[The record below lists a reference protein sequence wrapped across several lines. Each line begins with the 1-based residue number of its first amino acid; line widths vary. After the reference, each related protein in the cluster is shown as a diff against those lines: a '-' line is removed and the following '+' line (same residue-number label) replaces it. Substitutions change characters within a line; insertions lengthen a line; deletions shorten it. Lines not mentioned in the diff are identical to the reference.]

1 MEYGDVLVLTEH
13 ELRKL
18 VSLNER
24 TVAQIEQGF
33 AELEKGNAVMP
44 AVMTLQ
50 LPDAGGAVDVRSGY
64 VKGLPGIA
72 VKTASG
78 FFSNPDLGLP
88 SCTSQMLLL
97 SAENG
102 LLLAVLLDNGYLT
115 EVRSAAAGAIA
126 AKYMAPRFAETVG
139 VIGSGIQA
147 RMQLE
152 ALKLERSF
160 KRVYVYSTDSDE
172 RTEIFL
178 SDMKKKLKV
187 PVEQA
192 ESAEAVVAKS
202 SIVVTTTPSRE
213 GYLRPEW
220 VHPGLHITAMGS
232 DSADKQE
239 LVPGVLRTADI
250 IACDLRSQCIRI
262 GELRG
267 GIEQGIISDETPIQ
281 ELGAI
286 ILGRQS
292 GRVDEDQVTLC
303 DLTGTGVQDTM
314 IAMLA
319 YELANEKEVGLRIKN

>member
-1 MEYGDVLVLTEH
+1 MADNDVLVLTEK

-33 AELEKGNAVMP
+33 ADLEKGNTAVP
-44 AVMTLQ
+44 QVMTL
-50 LPDAGGAVDVRSGY
+50 PIPESSGTVEVRSAY
-64 VKGLPGIA
+64 VKGLPALA
-72 VKTASG
+72 VKTSAG
-78 FFSNPDLGLP
+78 FFSNPDRGLP
-88 SCTSQMLLL
+88 SCSSQMLLL
-97 SAENG
+97 SSETG
-102 LLLAVLLDNGYLT
+102 ILLAVLLDNGYLT

-126 AKYMAPRFAETVG
+126 AKYLAPRFAETVG

-160 KRVYVYSTDSDE
+160 KRVYVYSTDTDKRME
-172 RTEIFL
+172 AFL
-178 SDMKKKLKV
+178 QDMKKKLKV

-192 ESAEAVVAKS
+192 ESAEEVVTKS

-232 DSADKQE
+232 DAEDKQE

-250 IACDLRSQCIRI
+250 IACDLRPQCERI

-267 GIEQGIISDETPIQ
+267 GIIEDIISQETPIQ

-314 IAMLA
+314 IALLA
-319 YELANEKEVGLRIKN
+319 YELAQEKEVGLRIKR